1 MTADIYEQHKAAFSQ
16 VSAFVIIDPTTGGR
30 VATVA
35 IKFPRDGAGR
45 LYAYVH
51 WVGLEMVRGFASGG
65 GYDKRTAA
73 VASAAQKLPLGLD
86 AETGVRVD
94 PMHHYNDFKRA
105 AEKDGGEDWT
115 RAVEKAGFVVIQA
128 A

>member
-1 MTADIYEQHKAAFSQ
+1 MIYKQHEAAFRD
-16 VSAFVIIDPTTGGR
+16 VSAFVITYGGER

-51 WVGLEMVRGFASGG
+51 WLGVPMVRGFAGGG

-73 VASAAQKLPLGLD
+73 CASAARKLPDHLPEGYD
-86 AETGVRVD
+86 AAAAVYRRFVD
-94 PMHHYNDFKRA
+94 ALAR
-105 AEKDGGEDWT
+105 DGGRSWEDVLWD
-115 RAVEKAGFVVIQA
+115 AGFRVLQA
-128 A
+128 V